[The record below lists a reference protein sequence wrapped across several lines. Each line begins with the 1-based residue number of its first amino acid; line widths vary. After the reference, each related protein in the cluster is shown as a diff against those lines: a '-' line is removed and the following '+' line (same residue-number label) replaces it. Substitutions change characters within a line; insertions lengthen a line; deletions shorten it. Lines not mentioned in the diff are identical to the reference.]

1 MHAKVVCIKP
11 QFVLENVMLNL
22 EIKSV
27 GKGTCCWCGRAKDEI
42 LTVSFTD
49 KSFSGAMC
57 WSDLRRALRMKL
69 HDNPSTMH
77 PDNNEQPRNCPVSSS
92 QSK

>member
-1 MHAKVVCIKP
+1 
-11 QFVLENVMLNL
+11 MLNL

-27 GKGTCCWCGRAKDEI
+27 GKGTCCWCGREKDEI
-42 LTVSFTD
+42 LTVCFTD

-69 HDNPSTMH
+69 TNASTKLPALPGNPV
-77 PDNNEQPRNCPVSSS
+77 E
-92 QSK
+92 SK